1 MMKRQTTIPAAL
13 ALLVMTIGFVTTALA
28 QKANEAPGVT
38 DSAIRIGQTMP
49 YSGPASIVGTL
60 GKAHTAYFKM
70 INDRGGVN
78 GRQINLISLDDGFNP
93 ARTLANVRELVENDH
108 IAFLF
113 GSAGTPTN
121 LATVPYI
128 TAQRIPLLFPV
139 SGTRAFYQPKQ
150 HPSIVGWFPT
160 YHLDGLMNAQYIL
173 KHVPGAKIGILYEND
188 DFGREL
194 VRGLR
199 DGLGD
204 KSATM
209 IVQATSYEVA
219 DPTVE
224 SQVIELQQSSADV
237 FYIGGSPKFSAQA
250 IASAAAVGWKPL
262 RLLNYSAS
270 SIPGTLALAG
280 LKISVGIISHAFAK
294 DPRDAQWQG
303 DPELKALY
311 AWERKY
317 LPDAD
322 PDDGNA
328 ITAYAQAATVVQV
341 LRQCGNDLTRENI
354 VRQATNLHA
363 LRLPLML
370 APFTTTPTDYQ
381 GFKELKPVRF
391 DGTRWVLLPPTG

>member
-1 MMKRQTTIPAAL
+1 MKRQTIVPATL
-13 ALLVMTIGFVTTALA
+13 ALLVTIIAVVATAFA

-38 DSAIRIGQTMP
+38 ANAIRVGQTMP

-70 INDRGGVN
+70 INEQGGVN
-78 GRQINLISLDDGFNP
+78 GRQINLVSLDDGFNP
-93 ARTLANVRELVENDH
+93 ARTLANVRELVENEH
-108 IAFLF
+108 VAFLF

-150 HPSIVGWFPT
+150 HPWIVGWFPT

-173 KHVPGAKIGILYEND
+173 AHVPGAKVGVLYEND

-194 VRGLR
+194 LRGLR

-204 KSATM
+204 RSATM
-209 IVQATSYEVA
+209 IVHAASYEVS

-224 SQVIELQQSSADV
+224 SQVIELQQSGANV

-250 IASAAAVGWKPL
+250 ISSAAAVGWKPV
-262 RLLNYSAS
+262 RLLNYSAQ

-280 LKISVGIISHAFAK
+280 LKTSVGIISHAFAK
-294 DPRDAQWQG
+294 DPRDPQWQG
-303 DPELKALY
+303 DPELKVLY

-317 LPDAD
+317 LPEAN

-328 ITAYAQAATVVQV
+328 ITAYAQAATLVQV
-341 LRQCGNDLTRENI
+341 LKQCGDDLTRANI
-354 VRQATNLHA
+354 VRHATNLDA

-391 DGTRWVLLPPTG
+391 DGTRWALLPPAG

>member
-1 MMKRQTTIPAAL
+1 MKRQRILSATL
-13 ALLVMTIGFVTTALA
+13 ALLATMIAPVATAFA
-28 QKANEAPGVT
+28 QKSNEVPGVT
-38 DSAIRIGQTMP
+38 DRSITIGQTMP

-60 GKAHTAYFKM
+60 GKAHSAYFKM
-70 INDRGGVN
+70 INDQGGVN
-78 GRQINLISLDDGFNP
+78 GRKIDLISVDDGFNP

-150 HPSIVGWFPT
+150 HPWIVGWFPI
-160 YHLDGLMNAQYIL
+160 YHLDGLMNAQYVL
-173 KHVPGAKIGILYEND
+173 MHVPGAKIGVLYEND

-194 VRGLR
+194 LRGLR

-204 KSATM
+204 KSGTIIA
-209 IVQATSYEVA
+209 QAVSYEVS
-219 DPTVE
+219 DPTVD
-224 SQVIELQQSSADV
+224 SQVIELQQSGANV

-250 IASAAAVGWKPL
+250 IRSAAAVGWKPM

-280 LKISVGIISHAFAK
+280 LKISIGIISHAFVK
-294 DPRDAQWQG
+294 DPRDPQWQG

-317 LPDAD
+317 LPEVN

-328 ITAYAQAATVVQV
+328 ITAYAQAATLVQV
-341 LRQCGNDLTRENI
+341 LQQCGNDLTRQNI
-354 VRQATNLHA
+354 VRQATNLHT

-370 APFTTTPTDYQ
+370 TPFTTKPTDYE

-391 DGTRWVLLPPTG
+391 DGTRWALLPPAG

>member
-1 MMKRQTTIPAAL
+1 MMKPQSIGLAAL
-13 ALLVMTIGFVTTALA
+13 ALLVTMIVFVTTGFA
-28 QKANEAPGVT
+28 QKAHDAPGVT
-38 DSAIRIGQTMP
+38 ASAIRIGQTMP

-60 GKAHTAYFKM
+60 GKAHTAYFRM
-70 INDRGGVN
+70 MNDKGGVN
-78 GRQINLISLDDGFNP
+78 GRKLDLISLDDGFNP

-108 IAFLF
+108 IAILF

-121 LATVPYI
+121 LATVPYL
-128 TAQRIPLLFPV
+128 TAQRVPLLFPV

-150 HPSIVGWFPT
+150 HPWIVGWFPT
-160 YHLDGLMNAQYIL
+160 YHLDGLMNAQYIV
-173 KHVPGAKIGILYEND
+173 KHAPDAKIGVLYEND

-204 KSATM
+204 KAATM
-209 IVQATSYEVA
+209 IVHAASYEVA
-219 DPTVE
+219 DPTVD
-224 SQVIELQQSSADV
+224 SQVIELQQSGANV

-250 IASAAAVGWKPL
+250 IGSAAAIGWKPL
-262 RLLNYSAS
+262 RLLNYSAQ

-294 DPRDAQWQG
+294 DPRDPQWQG
-303 DPELKALY
+303 DPELKAFY

-317 LPDAD
+317 LPDAN

-328 ITAYAQAATVVQV
+328 IAAYAQAATLVQV
-341 LRQCGNDLTRENI
+341 LKQCGDDLSRENI

-391 DGTRWVLLPPTG
+391 DGTRWALLPPAG